1 MLPIVNRRITRITG
15 ASRQGR
21 RLGLVLALAAATA
34 GCGTMSDAELHS
46 LLGTLSSV
54 ATAAVEAR
62 GQYKAAKTGTQPAA
76 NQGQGG
82 GYSSLGCVQ
91 PVQRAGGVCAQNSCG
106 QPVVYHVRFANG
118 ATNALAVNA
127 GACIPVPPGVQV
139 FACRGSDRVD
149 WGRSACGG

>member
-1 MLPIVNRRITRITG
+1 MLQVVNSPFTRVARNSWRIGT
-15 ASRQGR
+15 
-21 RLGLVLALAAATA
+21 VLTLAAATA

-54 ATAAVEAR
+54 ATAAVDAR
-62 GQYKAAKTGTQPAA
+62 GQYKAAKAGVQPAA
-76 NQGQGG
+76 YQGQGG
-82 GYSSLGCVQ
+82 YTSLACVQ

-139 FACRGSDRVD
+139 FACRGSDRFD

>member
-1 MLPIVNRRITRITG
+1 MRQIVHTPNPRLSRVTRH
-15 ASRQGR
+15 SR
-21 RLGLVLALAAATA
+21 RLSIVLALAAATS
-34 GCGTMSDAELHS
+34 GCGTLSDEELHS

-62 GQYKAAKTGTQPAA
+62 GQYKAAKTGAQPAA
-76 NQGQGG
+76 YQGQG

-118 ATNALAVNA
+118 ATNALAVSA

-139 FACRGSDRVD
+139 FACRGSDRFD

>member
-1 MLPIVNRRITRITG
+1 MLQIVNSRHSRFTRITRNSWRIGTVIT
-15 ASRQGR
+15 
-21 RLGLVLALAAATA
+21 LAAATA

-54 ATAAVEAR
+54 ATAAVDAR
-62 GQYKAAKTGTQPAA
+62 GQYKAAKAGVQPAA
-76 NQGQGG
+76 YQGQGG
-82 GYSSLGCVQ
+82 YTSLRCVQ

-118 ATNALAVNA
+118 ATNALAVSA

-139 FACRGSDRVD
+139 FACRGSDRFD